1 MDTSNLLINVTLHV
15 FLLFVFLSILFWTVI
30 SPTETK
36 FLTSELNKSIN
47 DIDYQE
53 EVPKE
58 VKDYLLAI
66 YDTKNITQ
74 NKNNSML
81 LLLNVTIIVLLLIIL
96 VTQIIFHHLRGGTVE
111 YGEIILENIII
122 LAFVGIIEFLFFRNI
137 ASHYIPVKPSYMTN
151 IIKQNIDN
159 A

>member
-1 MDTSNLLINVTLHV
+1 MDTNNLLISVTLHV

-36 FLTSELNKSIN
+36 SFSSELDKSIN

-137 ASHYIPVKPSYMTN
+137 ASHFIPVKPSYMTN